1 MSRGKAKLQRLFPAF
16 PGGRPGVGLL
26 LLRVA
31 VGATAIIHGGVL
43 LSNNAHP
50 IILDWVVGLVV
61 IAAAAFVLIGFL
73 TPAMGTL
80 TGIGLIGTSLSRL
93 PESTL
98 STIMVFDPKTS
109 DILAFTMAAAIVFL
123 GPGAF
128 SLDARLFGRREII
141 IPPSSHSPRS

>member
-1 MSRGKAKLQRLFPAF
+1 M
-16 PGGRPGVGLL
+16 GLL
-26 LLRVA
+26 LLRIA
-31 VGATAIIHGGVL
+31 VGATAMIHGGVL
-43 LSNNAHP
+43 LNNHPHP
-50 IILDWVVGLVV
+50 IILDWVVGLAV

-73 TPAMGTL
+73 TPVMGTL

-98 STIMVFDPKTS
+98 STVMLFDPKTS

-141 IPPSSHSPRS
+141 IPPSSH